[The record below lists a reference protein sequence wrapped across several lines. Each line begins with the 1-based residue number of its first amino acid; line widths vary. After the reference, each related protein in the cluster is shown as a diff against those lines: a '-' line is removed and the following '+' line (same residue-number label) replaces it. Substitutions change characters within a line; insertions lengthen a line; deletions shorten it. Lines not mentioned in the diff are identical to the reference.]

1 VRTALIAHAVQKLRH
16 TSRTCAQTKSYAS
29 GFAHNP
35 GRFSQ

>member
-29 GFAHNP
+29 
-35 GRFSQ
+35 